1 MKPAAF
7 LGSLHTTRLL
17 SPYLDTPAPHGSYF
31 GEEPCRAALQA
42 NLGPLPEELTSLTQK
57 SLQADLDQLQFDTLL
72 AKSDIYS
79 RGRLLTLSS
88 NNHTSAWLKAPPLA
102 NLGLSI
108 PSCEFSIATRIWL
121 GIPSFQSSPPLL
133 CQCGSFI
140 DPCGDHFLG
149 CSHGPLRIRRHDALR
164 DVIFHSL
171 LLDNTSTRREQRISG
186 DPSDRPRDIYHQDF
200 SDSKP
205 TYFDLSV
212 CNSLK
217 PGTINNTASTAGI
230 VGAQGEVSL
239 RM

>member
-1 MKPAAF
+1 MIW
-7 LGSLHTTRLL
+7 LG
-17 SPYLDTPAPHGSYF
+17 F
-31 GEEPCRAALQA
+31 KPCRAALQA
-42 NLGPLPEELTSLTQK
+42 NWGPLPKELASLTQK
-57 SLQADLDQLQFDTLL
+57 SLQANLDQLQFDALL
-72 AKSDIYS
+72 AKPDIYS

-108 PSCEFSIATRIWL
+108 PFCEFSIATRIWL

-140 DPCGDHFLG
+140 DLCGDHLLG

-164 DVIFHSL
+164 DVVFHSL

-186 DPSDRPRDIYHQDF
+186 DSSDRPGDIYHPDF
-200 SDSKP
+200 SDGKL

-212 CNSLK
+212 CNSLVRY
-217 PGTINNTASTAGI
+217 I
-230 VGAQGEVSL
+230 
-239 RM
+239 